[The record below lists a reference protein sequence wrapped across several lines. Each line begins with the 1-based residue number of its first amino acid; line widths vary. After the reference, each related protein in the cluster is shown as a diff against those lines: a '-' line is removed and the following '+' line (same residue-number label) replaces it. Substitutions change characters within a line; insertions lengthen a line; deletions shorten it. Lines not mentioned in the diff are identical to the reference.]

1 MYKYILGIESS
12 CDETSAAVVEDGKKL
27 LSNIVASQIST
38 HSKYGGVGPEVASRM
53 HLESIL
59 PVIEEALAKADLNFE
74 DIDGIAVTQGPGLI
88 GSLLVGLASAKSLAF
103 ALDKPLLGVNH
114 LEAHISAVHLENNV
128 DFPFIALIA
137 SGGHTN
143 LYIVRGYTEFELIS
157 KTRDDAAGEAFD
169 KAAKALGLGY
179 PGGVMIDKLSKSGD
193 RKKYKFPI
201 PFNTKK
207 SYDFSFSGIK
217 TSLVY
222 FLKKHEVK
230 NENDLNDICASYQ
243 ESIVRGLLNKT
254 FNAANEFHIER
265 VVLCGGV
272 ACNSRIRELG
282 AEFGE
287 KNNIKLFYPSPSL
300 CTDNAAMIATLGYY
314 RFQDGDLSKLNIGAY
329 STLKAKIVRGQK
341 SFGKTGQHS

>member
-1 MYKYILGIESS
+1 MFKYILGIESS
-12 CDETSAAVVEDGKKL
+12 CDETSAAVVEDGKNL

-38 HSKYGGVGPEVASRM
+38 HSKYGGVVPEVASRM
-53 HLESIL
+53 HVESII
-59 PVIEEALAKADLNFE
+59 PVIEEALDKAELNFK

-88 GSLLVGLASAKSLAF
+88 GSLLVGLASAKTLAF
-103 ALDKPLLGVNH
+103 SLDKPLLGVNH
-114 LEAHISAVHLENNV
+114 LEAHISAIHLENDV

-143 LYIVRGYTEFELIS
+143 LYMVKGFTDFELIS

-169 KAAKALGLGY
+169 KAAKVLGLGY

-193 RKKYKFPI
+193 STTYKFPI

-207 SYDFSFSGIK
+207 SHDFSFSGIK

-222 FLKKHEVK
+222 FLKK
-230 NENDLNDICASYQ
+230 NEIKDDQDLNDICAGYQ
-243 ESIVRGLLNKT
+243 ESIVRSLLNKT
-254 FNAANEFHIER
+254 FNAANEHGIKR
-265 VVLCGGV
+265 VVVCGGV

-282 AEFGE
+282 AEYGKE
-287 KNNIKLFYPSPSL
+287 NNVEMLYPSPSL

-314 RFQDGDLSKLNIGAY
+314 KFREGDLSGLNMGAY
-329 STLKAKIVRGQK
+329 STLKTKIVRGQK
-341 SFGKTGQHS
+341 SFTDSNQHS

>member
-12 CDETSAAVVEDGKKL
+12 CDETSAAVVEDGGKL

-38 HSKYGGVGPEVASRM
+38 HSKYGGVVPEVASRM
-53 HLESIL
+53 HVESIL
-59 PVIEEALAKADLNFE
+59 PVIEEALEKADLNFD

-103 ALDKPLLGVNH
+103 SLDKPFLGINH
-114 LEAHISAVHLENNV
+114 LEAHISAIHLENDV
-128 DFPFIALIA
+128 DFPFIALIV

-143 LYIVRGYTEFELIS
+143 LYLVRGYTDFELIS

-179 PGGVMIDKLSKSGD
+179 PGGVMIDKLSQSGD

-207 SYDFSFSGIK
+207 SHDFSFSGIK

-222 FLKKHEVK
+222 FLKKNEVK
-230 NENDLNDICASYQ
+230 NKDDLNDICASYQ
-243 ESIVRGLLNKT
+243 ESIVRSLLNKT
-254 FNAANEFHIER
+254 FNAANEYNIER

-282 AEFGE
+282 AEYAD

-314 RFQDGDLSKLNIGAY
+314 RFQNGELSELNIGAY
-329 STLKAKIVRGQK
+329 STIKTKIVRGQK
-341 SFGKTGQHS
+341 SFSDTTQHS

>member
-12 CDETSAAVVEDGKKL
+12 CDETSAAVVENGKKL
-27 LSNIVASQIST
+27 LSNVVASQIST
-38 HSKYGGVGPEVASRM
+38 HSKYGGVVPEVASRM
-53 HLESIL
+53 HVESIL
-59 PVIEEALAKADLNFE
+59 PVVEEALEIAELNFE

-103 ALDKPLLGVNH
+103 SLEKPLLGVNH
-114 LEAHISAVHLENNV
+114 LEAHIAAIHLENDV
-128 DFPFIALIA
+128 EFPFIALIV

-143 LYIVRGYTEFELIS
+143 LYIVRGHTEFEPIS

-179 PGGVMIDKLSKSGD
+179 PGGVMIDKLSKEGD
-193 RKKYKFPI
+193 RTKYKFPI
-201 PFNTKK
+201 PFNTK
-207 SYDFSFSGIK
+207 SSHDFSFSGIK

-222 FLKKHEVK
+222 FLKKNEVK
-230 NENDLNDICASYQ
+230 NQVDLNDICASYQ
-243 ESIVRGLLNKT
+243 ESIVRSLLNKT
-254 FNAANEFHIER
+254 FNAAKEYNLER

-282 AEFGE
+282 AEYAD
-287 KNNIKLFYPSPSL
+287 KNNSQLFYPSIPL

-314 RFQDGDLSKLNIGAY
+314 KFKDGDLSELNIGAY
-329 STLKAKIVRGQK
+329 STLKNKIVRGQK
-341 SFGKTGQHS
+341 SFS

>member
-1 MYKYILGIESS
+1 MFKYILGIESS

-38 HSKYGGVGPEVASRM
+38 HSKYGGVVPEVASRM
-53 HLESIL
+53 HVESII
-59 PVIEEALAKADLNFE
+59 PVIEEALDKAKLDFN

-88 GSLLVGLASAKSLAF
+88 GSLLVGLASAKTLAF
-103 ALDKPLLGVNH
+103 SLDKPLLGVNH
-114 LEAHISAVHLENNV
+114 LEAHISAVHLENEV

-143 LYIVRGYTEFELIS
+143 LYMVNGFTDFELIS

-169 KAAKALGLGY
+169 KAAKVLGLGY

-193 RKKYKFPI
+193 RDTYKFPI

-222 FLKKHEVK
+222 FLKK
-230 NENDLNDICASYQ
+230 NEIKDDNDLNDICAGYQ
-243 ESIVRGLLNKT
+243 ESIVRSLLNKT
-254 FNAANEFHIER
+254 FNAANEHNIKR
-265 VVLCGGV
+265 VVICGGV

-282 AEFGE
+282 AEYGKE
-287 KNNIKLFYPSPSL
+287 NNIELFYPSPSL
-300 CTDNAAMIATLGYY
+300 CTDNAAMIATLGCYKF
-314 RFQDGDLSKLNIGAY
+314 REGDLSKLNIGAY
-329 STLKAKIVRGQK
+329 STLKTKIVRGQK
-341 SFGKTGQHS
+341 SFTDSTQQS

>member
-27 LSNIVASQIST
+27 LSNVVASQIST
-38 HSKYGGVGPEVASRM
+38 HTKYGGVVPEVASRM
-53 HLESIL
+53 HVESII
-59 PVIEEALAKADLNFE
+59 PVIEEALEKADINF
-74 DIDGIAVTQGPGLI
+74 DDVDGIAVTQGPGLI

-103 ALDKPLLGVNH
+103 SLDKPLLGVNH
-114 LEAHISAVHLENNV
+114 LEAHISAIHLENDV
-128 DFPFIALIA
+128 DFPFIALIV

-143 LYIVRGYTEFELIS
+143 LYLVKGHTEFELIS

-179 PGGVMIDKLSKSGD
+179 PGGVMIDKLSRSGD
-193 RKKYKFPI
+193 RTKYKFPI

-222 FLKKHEVK
+222 FLKKNEVK
-230 NENDLNDICASYQ
+230 NEDDLNDICASYQ
-243 ESIVRGLLNKT
+243 ESIVKSLLNKT
-254 FNAANEFHIER
+254 FNATNEYDIKR

-282 AEFGE
+282 AEYAD
-287 KNNIKLFYPSPSL
+287 KNNVQLFYPSLSL

-314 RFQDGDLSKLNIGAY
+314 RFLDGEMSELNIGAY
-329 STLKAKIVRGQK
+329 STIKTKIVRGQK
-341 SFGKTGQHS
+341 SFSKASQPS